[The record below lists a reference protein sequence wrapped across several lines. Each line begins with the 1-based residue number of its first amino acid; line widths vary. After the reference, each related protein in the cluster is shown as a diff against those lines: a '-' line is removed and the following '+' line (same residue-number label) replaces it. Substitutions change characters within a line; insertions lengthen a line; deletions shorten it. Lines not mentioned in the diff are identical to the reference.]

1 VRYAEFGTVYR
12 YEQSGE
18 LHGLTRVRGFTVDDA
33 HLFVTPEQLLAEF
46 TGVVKLIQ
54 YVFGTLGLSDFRA
67 RVGIRDPQSDKYV
80 GDDAL
85 WEQAAAAIIQ
95 ACDELGLPY
104 TVEEGEAA
112 FYGPKLDF
120 IFRDVLKRNWQLG
133 TVQVDYNLPARFEL
147 EYVAEDNTRKTPIM
161 IHRAPFGSLER
172 FVGILIEHFDGAFPA
187 WLAPVQAVVIP
198 VTDKN
203 LGYAEQI
210 AGQLKAA
217 GLRVEVD
224 AGKAR
229 MGQKIAVQREQKV
242 PWLLIV
248 GGRDEEAG
256 TVSVRLRTDEDLGAM
271 PAGEFVALAQR
282 VVESQTLEL
291 K

>member
-1 VRYAEFGTVYR
+1 
-12 YEQSGE
+12 
-18 LHGLTRVRGFTVDDA
+18 
-33 HLFVTPEQLLAEF
+33 
-46 TGVVKLIQ
+46 
-54 YVFGTLGLSDFRA
+54 
-67 RVGIRDPQSDKYV
+67 
-80 GDDAL
+80 
-85 WEQAAAAIIQ
+85 
-95 ACDELGLPY
+95 
-104 TVEEGEAA
+104 
-112 FYGPKLDF
+112 
-120 IFRDVLKRNWQLG
+120 
-133 TVQVDYNLPARFEL
+133 
-147 EYVAEDNTRKTPIM
+147 M
-161 IHRAPFGSLER
+161 IHRAPFGTLER
-172 FVGILIEHFDGAFPA
+172 FIGILIEHFAGAFPV

-203 LGYAEQI
+203 MGYAEQI

-242 PWLLIV
+242 PWLLVV

-282 VVESQTLEL
+282 VVESQSVEL